1 MRLTEQDD
9 SLKGQVQILFD
20 DDNVLVVRLLT
31 YKGAC
36 YYGSETRWCRE
47 SEYSFRSYSDDGAIY
62 LFIDKPNGFK
72 LNLYVNSDSSYWI
85 SDVRNKP
92 VSLTSFKGNFPGQIE
107 LFEDLIGKKDFLQ
120 TLKQFVRGRASQ
132 SDIYMS
138 DESIKT
144 VFKKEPLAQSEV
156 IIELDSNDEFFES
169 LEINEHDAAMISF
182 VDAGEWDFYDDHTV
196 MEDFK
201 EGYGGV
207 LFEWLNEENMSKLK
221 EIAKILVGDPVN
233 MDNTAYR
240 ASLANSLLGLV
251 GGYTEDLLNEWM
263 FYRDQ
268 EMNQVAS
275 KSINE
280 ELNDFMEKIGF
291 EIHMPFYEV
300 STTMANL
307 LMWAARYG
315 IEKIDAKSLFNRIAS
330 SQPILPGGWSE
341 DYWKYDTG
349 TTFPENHSFHDR
361 AERYLDNILEAI
373 KEKDNIQEFNK
384 FRDKIMSKYEL
395 NTWYDTP
402 KQPSEKYKI
411 IGFGLED
418 EPMIHIKYFKKN
430 GKMYVDK
437 KMTEEEFYTFLH
449 QPELFQ

>member
-1 MRLTEQDD
+1 MRLTEEDD

-47 SEYSFRSYSDDGAIY
+47 SEYSFRSHSDDGAIY
-62 LFIDKPNGFK
+62 LFIDKPNGLK
-72 LNLYVNSDSSYWI
+72 LNLYVSVNNYWI

-92 VSLTSFKGNFPGQIE
+92 VSLVSFKDNFPGQIE

-138 DESIKT
+138 DDSIET
-144 VFKKEPLAQSEV
+144 VFKNEPLAQSQV
-156 IIELDSNDEFFES
+156 IIKFDGNDEFFES

-182 VDAGEWDFYDDHTV
+182 VDAGEWDFYDGYTV

-201 EGYGGV
+201 EGYRGV
-207 LFEWLNEENMSKLK
+207 LYEWLNEENMAKLK
-221 EIAKILVGDPVN
+221 EIGKILVGGSVDL
-233 MDNTAYR
+233 DNEAYR

-251 GGYTEDLLNEWM
+251 GGYTEDLLNEWI

-275 KSINE
+275 KEINE

-291 EIHMPFYEV
+291 EIHTPFYEV
-300 STTMANL
+300 STTIANL

-315 IEKIDAKSLFNRIAS
+315 IEKIDAKSLFNRIVS
-330 SQPILPGGWSE
+330 SQPTLPGGWSE

-349 TTFPENHSFHDR
+349 KTFPENHSFHGI

-373 KEKDNIQEFNK
+373 VEKNNIQEFNK

-395 NTWYDTP
+395 NMWYDTP
-402 KQPSEKYKI
+402 KEPSEKYKI
-411 IGFGLED
+411 MGFGLED

-430 GKMYVDK
+430 NKMYVDK
-437 KMTEEEFYTFLH
+437 KMTEEEFYIFLH